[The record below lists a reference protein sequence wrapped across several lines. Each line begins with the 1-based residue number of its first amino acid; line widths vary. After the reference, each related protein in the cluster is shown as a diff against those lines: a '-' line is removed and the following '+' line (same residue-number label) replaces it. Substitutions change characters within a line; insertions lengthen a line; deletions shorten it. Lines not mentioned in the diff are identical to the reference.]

1 MTVKQVVIIVPYRDD
16 PEHNRSTQLAKFL
29 DHFNEFFPDDCSVQH
44 FLYVV
49 EQAEYPLKF
58 NKGQLLN
65 SGFDLA
71 CKELTEKGLDVSSAE
86 ATLFVFHDLDMLPA
100 KELLAH
106 YVRPMTEGGM
116 RLVEAAWQRY
126 NRYTPLRSSAYFQLT
141 TRFLLLG

>member
-1 MTVKQVVIIVPYRDD
+1 MNVQQVVIIVPYRDD
-16 PEHNRSTQLAKFL
+16 PEHSRSTQLAKFL
-29 DHFNEFFPDDCSVQH
+29 VHYSVQH